1 MNERTQQDKN
11 VSSYWT
17 DISIDLVQS
26 QSKSEFD
33 KVIVE
38 FI

>member
-1 MNERTQQDKN
+1 MSVPTELI
-11 VSSYWT
+11 YL
-17 DISIDLVQS
+17 IDLVQS